1 MSRKR
6 SAFRRIFESESEPQR
21 HVVLVRK
28 ARLSSPANHVILRT
42 SPSCP
47 GQAPGIF
54 VIATIAESQR
64 PVLAALKMGDGP
76 YYTFVRRYHLC
87 ALEIP
92 NTIRRAMEGQPPLLH
107 NSAAPTIG
115 VAAVAK
121 RSLRPGE
128 HIDTGIGSFQM
139 RGTAVRFRDEPSHLP
154 IGLLLWR
161 HCDASGRAGPDALA
175 RRRGFA
181 RQLRAGHHLGAHSRR
196 ARLKKRSAI
205 HWLFLLPGSVSPSR
219 P

>member
-87 ALEIP
+87 PLEIP

-154 IGLLLWR
+154 IGLLYGATVTRPVEPDQMLSLDDVDLPDSYAR
-161 HCDASGRAGPDALA
+161 DITLELIRDA
-175 RRRGFA
+175 RG
-181 RQLRAGHHLGAHSRR
+181 
-196 ARLKKRSAI
+196 
-205 HWLFLLPGSVSPSR
+205 
-219 P
+219 

>member
-92 NTIRRAMEGQPPLLH
+92 NTIRRAMEGQPPLWH

-154 IGLLLWR
+154 IGLLYGATVTRPVEPDQMLSLDDVDLPDSYAR
-161 HCDASGRAGPDALA
+161 DITLELIRDA
-175 RRRGFA
+175 RG
-181 RQLRAGHHLGAHSRR
+181 
-196 ARLKKRSAI
+196 
-205 HWLFLLPGSVSPSR
+205 
-219 P
+219 